1 MCGKVFAFVKRKL
14 SGAQRRKSAA
24 SGERTARP
32 VPASQHIMTRSATT
46 LRLTDPGDGGLLGL
60 DVYYNVVFSM
70 AEILGTFE
78 QAVLLAIIRLADDAY
93 GRAISKEVGTR
104 LGREVA
110 PGAVQATLERLENK
124 RLISSQ
130 LGSGTPIRAGRPRRF
145 YRVAPSGISALNEA
159 RTAVEQLW
167 RGLRWPLKGHA

>member
-1 MCGKVFAFVKRKL
+1 
-14 SGAQRRKSAA
+14 
-24 SGERTARP
+24 
-32 VPASQHIMTRSATT
+32 
-46 LRLTDPGDGGLLGL
+46 
-60 DVYYNVVFSM
+60 M
-70 AEILGTFE
+70 AKILGAFE
-78 QAVLLAIIRLADDAY
+78 QAVLLAIIGLADDAY

-145 YRVAPSGISALNEA
+145 YRVAPSGVSALNEA
-159 RTAVEQLW
+159 RTTVEHLW
-167 RGLRWPLKGHA
+167 RGFRWPLGGHA

>member
-1 MCGKVFAFVKRKL
+1 
-14 SGAQRRKSAA
+14 
-24 SGERTARP
+24 
-32 VPASQHIMTRSATT
+32 
-46 LRLTDPGDGGLLGL
+46 
-60 DVYYNVVFSM
+60 M
-70 AEILGTFE
+70 ADILGTFE

-93 GRAISKEVGTR
+93 GRAISREAGTR

-145 YRVAPSGISALNEA
+145 YRLTPSGITALNDA
-159 RTAVEQLW
+159 RTTVEHLW